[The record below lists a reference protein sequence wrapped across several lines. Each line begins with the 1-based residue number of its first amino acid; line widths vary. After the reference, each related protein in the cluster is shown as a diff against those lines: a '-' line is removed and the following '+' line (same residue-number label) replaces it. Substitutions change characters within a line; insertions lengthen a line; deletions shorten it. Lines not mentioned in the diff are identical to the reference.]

1 MSRILRHSRL
11 MIVAVCCIAL
21 GAGISA
27 IASAGA
33 ATNTAGHAGRAGHH
47 GGLRRFAARAVHG
60 DLVVATKTGFANVTF
75 DRGVVQSVNG
85 RTLTITEGHQQA
97 THKTVTLTIPA
108 GAKVRDDRQAASLSA
123 VKPGQRVMV
132 ITGPKQTFVIARTR
146 QHA

>member
-33 ATNTAGHAGRAGHH
+33 TTNPTGHAGRAGHH

-85 RTLTITEGHQQA
+85 RTLTITEGPEKA
-97 THKTVTLTIPA
+97 THQTVTLTIPA
-108 GAKVRDDRQAASLSA
+108 GAKVRDDRQVSSLSA

-132 ITGPKQTFVIARTR
+132 LTGRKQTFVIAHTP
-146 QHA
+146 HNG